1 MQAQLLR
8 IQVLILRAQQID
20 IAACGLFGRLFSAPA
35 GKRNLLGIQG
45 QIFCKTGQGNRRRLL
60 QQHTGDAPRSQ
71 LLFADN
77 FLEVQTMTKVELIA
91 AVAEKA
97 NLTKKDAE
105 AAVNSALNAITAALK
120 DGDKVTLVGFGTFEV
135 RERPERKGRNPQ
147 TGAEITIEASKL
159 PAFKAGKALK
169 DAVQ

>member
-1 MQAQLLR
+1 
-8 IQVLILRAQQID
+8 
-20 IAACGLFGRLFSAPA
+20 
-35 GKRNLLGIQG
+35 
-45 QIFCKTGQGNRRRLL
+45 
-60 QQHTGDAPRSQ
+60 
-71 LLFADN
+71 
-77 FLEVQTMTKVELIA
+77 MTKVELIA
-91 AVAEKA
+91 AVANDA

-159 PAFKAGKALK
+159 PAFTCAAAWRARSRCSRTGRADRARSGRRKHRR
-169 DAVQ
+169 